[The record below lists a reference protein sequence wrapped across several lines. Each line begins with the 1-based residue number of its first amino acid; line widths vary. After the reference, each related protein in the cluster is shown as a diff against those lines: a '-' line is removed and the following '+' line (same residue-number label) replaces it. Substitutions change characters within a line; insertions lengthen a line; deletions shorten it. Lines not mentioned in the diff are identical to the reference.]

1 MVENVLPVVDI
12 PIRGGAAAQA
22 KMAGVVNEM
31 CKSDAG
37 RAILEF
43 AADYGYELKFDRK
56 TAKEGLFGYADPCEE
71 VCVLNPKATMAQNIV
86 TLAHELRHAYQYTMD
101 EVDEPDH
108 SGYTAKTMMHRS
120 RVMEADAESYGCLV
134 AWELK
139 QKGMKACWNDFSAS
153 YPEIAAPFETAL
165 NETGDVNQA
174 RTAAFKGWYDNADRR
189 DYYDQSMASCVETTN
204 PSVFRKKLKSVTAAK
219 FVNAVCRDPDGNNY
233 FTADPKELEKG
244 KFATMYADVKDRI
257 AAHMAKRDALPDR
270 TPDKS
275 LAAIKTQPR
284 PRPETLPA
292 RAVSPAAKECA
303 VTARQESAAR
313 KIRAAKSRTSAAVW
327 TQRGNAR

>member
-22 KMAGVVNEM
+22 KMAGIVNEM

-101 EVDEPDH
+101 EVDEPDYA
-108 SGYTAKTMMHRS
+108 GYTTKTMMHRS

-139 QKGMKACWNDFSAS
+139 QKGMEACWNDFSAS

-174 RTAAFKGWYDNADRR
+174 RTAA
-189 DYYDQSMASCVETTN
+189 
-204 PSVFRKKLKSVTAAK
+204 
-219 FVNAVCRDPDGNNY
+219 
-233 FTADPKELEKG
+233 
-244 KFATMYADVKDRI
+244 
-257 AAHMAKRDALPDR
+257 HMAKRDALPDR

-275 LAAIKTQPR
+275 PASIKTQPR
-284 PRPETLPA
+284 PRPEAQSA
-292 RAVSPAAKECA
+292 RAVSPAARECA

-313 KIRAAKSRTSAAVW
+313 KIRAAKSRTPAAVW
-327 TQRGNAR
+327 TRRGNVR